1 MLRTL
6 REDNTALTN
15 KLEETNASWKLQLE
29 ETNASWKLQLEET
42 NASWKLRLDETNATL
57 QTTMEAVFGDR
68 VAINKIRNRVLLD
81 MGRNKL
87 AVVCG
92 HKSWKAW
99 KTVSDSR
106 DAMIDFA
113 LRRLNALS
121 PIDEVSARW
130 IVFSKQRTALQMLL
144 LPNQVRDCGDLAA
157 HASAKESIA
166 ESILALTV
174 EQGRADMNAIFKV
187 VFGEEPVH

>member
-1 MLRTL
+1 M
-6 REDNTALTN
+6 
-15 KLEETNASWKLQLE
+15 
-29 ETNASWKLQLEET
+29 
-42 NASWKLRLDETNATL
+42 
-57 QTTMEAVFGDR
+57 
-68 VAINKIRNRVLLD
+68 LLD
-81 MGRNKL
+81 LGRNKL

-99 KTVSDSR
+99 KTVSDGR

-113 LRRLNALS
+113 LTRLNALS
-121 PIDEVSARW
+121 PIDEISARW

-144 LPNQVRDCGDLAA
+144 LPNQIRDRGDLAA

-166 ESILALTV
+166 ESILALMV